1 MRVHRNLHN
10 AKRGGPQ
17 WVHTHAGRVQSYL
30 EAITL
35 VNVSTRIQPAGQA
48 KCQTSGVRSVVA
60 FFDGDE
66 VSNDWLTSNE
76 SVNDVWQRMAYDPRV
91 NDAFQVVDAHG
102 HQLPWNAADAT
113 ELRADGSTWVLNAR
127 WEFKA

>member
-10 AKRGGPQ
+10 ARRGGPQ
-17 WVHTHAGRVQSYL
+17 WVHTHGGRVQAYL

-48 KCQTSGVRSVVA
+48 KCQASGVRSVVA

-66 VSNDWLTSNE
+66 ATTEFLSKPQRGSWQLVS
-76 SVNDVWQRMAYDPRV
+76 YDPRR
-91 NDAFQVVDAHG
+91 DSAFRVCAE
-102 HQLPWNAADAT
+102 LPSHHNGDWNVADVA
-113 ELRADGSTWVLNAR
+113 ELRTDGSTWVLNAR
-127 WEFKA
+127 WEDKA